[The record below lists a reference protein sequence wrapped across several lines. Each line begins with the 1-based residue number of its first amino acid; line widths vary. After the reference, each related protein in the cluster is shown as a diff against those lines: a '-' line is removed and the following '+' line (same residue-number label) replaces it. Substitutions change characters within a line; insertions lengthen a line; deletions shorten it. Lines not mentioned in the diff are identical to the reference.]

1 MCTGK
6 AAEGSE
12 REREWCE
19 QTRVLK
25 KTVLALGRMNWKGAT
40 REASYNKV
48 VSSS

>member
-19 QTRVLK
+19 QTCVLK
-25 KTVLALGRMNWKGAT
+25 KTAGSVKNELGRGNTERPVT
-40 REASYNKV
+40 RR
-48 VSSS
+48 